1 MYIWANV
8 KLKLPLA
15 VAALL
20 SVLFLAA
27 VPLTVADEAYAATSA
42 EITYD
47 ITYSTG
53 DGMFQSYTESDPD
66 IEATSGNDLK
76 INITVKSQASSE
88 RTIYFGQ
95 SQFNERIS
103 RVVIVD
109 ADEPISILPSDRSYT
124 FTIVV
129 TPDPDTHGY
138 GEVTLNMVVG
148 DPATDT
154 SQTVEI
160 PIGVDVRSAI
170 YSEGY
175 YNKIMG
181 IYSNPLGEP
190 LDQPIYAA
198 LITLAIWVLI
208 GIFVAYGVTPAI
220 LWAPLRSNKQ
230 TRKEITRGIGKM
242 VVMFVM
248 VAGIGQALRV
258 YGAQDNYVQLFDSL
272 SLVIYVVLG
281 AIIAWK
287 LYLVIIDSVFRK
299 IGTNT
304 SIGGV
309 DETLVPL
316 FRMIGKITI
325 GTIAAGGIFS
335 ALGADLVGIIA
346 GAGIAGLA
354 LSLGAQSTLNQF
366 FSGLSLLLT
375 RPFREGDIVRIG
387 TEGTVLKVDRVGVM
401 NTRFFHSDNEQVIT
415 MPNNMVSSSVIYN
428 YSVENLFYH
437 FYIYFGVA
445 YGSDIDRAKS
455 IMMQAALDN
464 PNVMKGG
471 SVPMPG
477 VRMTALAD
485 SSVTLRLSIYVYDYN
500 DSFSVDGQIRERVYN
515 EFLEN
520 GIEIPFPQMDVH
532 MKSEPAEDNN
542 VKVTQPKRKARAESG
557 PEPKRE

>member
-1 MYIWANV
+1 MYIWENV

-15 VAALL
+15 VAVLL
-20 SVLFLAA
+20 SVLVLAA

-53 DGMFQSYTESDPD
+53 DGTFQSYTESDPD
-66 IEATSGNDLK
+66 IEVTSGDDLTV
-76 INITVKSQASSE
+76 NITVKSQASGE
-88 RTIYFGQ
+88 RTIYFEQ

-109 ADEPISILPSDRSYT
+109 SDEPISILPSDRSYT
-124 FTIVV
+124 FTAVI
-129 TPDPDTHGY
+129 TSDPDTHGS
-138 GEVTLNMVVG
+138 GEVTLRMVVG

-160 PIGVDVRSAI
+160 PIGVDVRSAT

-181 IYSNPLGEP
+181 IYGNPLGEP
-190 LDQPIYAA
+190 FDQPIYAA
-198 LITLAIWVLI
+198 LITLAIWVVI
-208 GIFVAYGVTPAI
+208 GIIVAYGVTPAI

-242 VVMFVM
+242 VVMFAT
-248 VAGIGQALRV
+248 VAGMGQALRV

-272 SLVIYVVLG
+272 SLVIYVLLG

-287 LYLVIIDSVFRK
+287 LYLVIVDSVFRK
-299 IGTNT
+299 IGANT

-316 FRMIGKITI
+316 FRMIGKIII

-335 ALGADLVGIIA
+335 AMGADLVGIIA

-354 LSLGAQSTLNQF
+354 LSLGAQSTMNQF

-387 TEGTVLKVDRVGVM
+387 TEGTVLKVDKVGVM

-415 MPNNMVSSSVIYN
+415 MPNSMVSSSVIYN

-445 YGSDIDRAKS
+445 YGSDIDKAKS